1 MWFCSLLNGAT
12 FLGDRVC
19 LTWMLGI
26 LMFRMEQ
33 ALREPLRRYPLYPSF
48 LENAEPRFIL
58 GPLPAEDEETN
69 PAVMMLLEDDR
80 EEIDGK
86 NANSTSQKHIKLEH
100 TNDRKWMRF
109 YNMWKTALGLMIG
122 LIFFTGLSYNIKN
135 CSNL

>member
-12 FLGDRVC
+12 FLGDHVC

-26 LMFRMEQ
+26 IMFRMEH
-33 ALREPLRRYPLYPSF
+33 ALREALRKPGLELFPSF
-48 LENAEPRFIL
+48 LENAIL
-58 GPLPAEDEETN
+58 GPPPADDEETN
-69 PAVMMLLEDDR
+69 PTAMMILEDDS

-122 LIFFTGLSYNIKN
+122 LIFFMGLSYNIKN